1 MLSGRTKDDSF
12 WWRVQEESRF
22 QTYQGHLHYHSINS
36 SSHQSWQSLCK
47 GRHFSGRQGK
57 LFRAFKHQNR
67 KTTKLMEIRAGLQD
81 DPPLKKE
88 VSKSTAAYFTPDT
101 VLVRYLPQSK
111 CRYTQQIKTDTFCIS
126 NNFIVTWCAET
137 QKYFQQQGTKSISP
151 LTSAD
156 KKRLDGLI
164 RLFTYLNSLYHF
176 HPKTGPSHFTGLT
189 SKIGLIDLKPSKNQ
203 VTNTVKFLA
212 KHLK

>member
-1 MLSGRTKDDSF
+1 MILTKKG
-12 WWRVQEESRF
+12 F
-22 QTYQGHLHYHSINS
+22 QKS
-36 SSHQSWQSLCK
+36 SSI
-47 GRHFSGRQGK
+47 FD
-57 LFRAFKHQNR
+57 
-67 KTTKLMEIRAGLQD
+67 IRL
-81 DPPLKKE
+81 
-88 VSKSTAAYFTPDT
+88 T
-101 VLVRYLPQSK
+101 VLIKYLSQSK
-111 CRYTQQIKTDTFCIS
+111 GSHWNKCKYRQQIKTGTLCIS

-189 SKIGLIDLKPSKNQ
+189 SKIGLIDLKPSKTRLQ
-203 VTNTVKFLA
+203 IQWSSLQNTWNSEFPLQT
-212 KHLK
+212 